1 MLYLLM
7 TEKGNLPNGRRNE
20 CISLISSVHNSVKFK
35 HKYYVYDHTPLHT
48 CEEYSKF
55 GPNIPEHL
63 NCCMP
68 TKNLFLVDRKKQFFL
83 ITASADPNFD
93 LKVISKLIGATGR
106 AKFGSE
112 EELKTIL
119 SLGIKYCN
127 KITNT

>member
-1 MLYLLM
+1 
-7 TEKGNLPNGRRNE
+7 
-20 CISLISSVHNSVKFK
+20 
-35 HKYYVYDHTPLHT
+35 
-48 CEEYSKF
+48 
-55 GPNIPEHL
+55 
-63 NCCMP
+63 MP

-83 ITASADPNFD
+83 ITASADTNFD

-106 AKFGSE
+106 AKFGNE